1 MQLSDFDKS
10 RVRYHLGYFTVSVPA
25 GDYAR
30 LEEAM
35 NTIPDSYFY
44 DKIALQIGRCDTAEK
59 KTEVASTPSTRL
71 ETIAGDVDRTI
82 KSSNAKEALKIWDEI
97 YLYETNRLAAILYV
111 PNYKDPLQARYR
123 YERSGA
129 EFIQALPGPAD
140 TAVGSRQYLA
150 ESWRYCVFLK
160 NISKVY

>member
-1 MQLSDFDKS
+1 MQLSDYDKS

-25 GDYAR
+25 GDFAR

-44 DKIALQIGRCDTAEK
+44 DKIAIQIGRCDTAEK
-59 KTEVASTPSTRL
+59 KTEVATSPSTRL
-71 ETIAGDVDRTI
+71 ESIAGDVDRTI
-82 KSSNAKEALKIWDEI
+82 RSSNAKEALKVWDEI
-97 YLYETNRLAAILYV
+97 YLYETNRLAGILYV

-140 TAVGSRQYLA
+140 VGIGDRIYLR
-150 ESWRYCVFLK
+150 SVLR
-160 NISKVY
+160 

>member
-1 MQLSDFDKS
+1 VQLSDFDKS

-30 LEEAM
+30 LEEGM

-44 DKIALQIGRCDTAEK
+44 DKIAIQIGRCDTAEK
-59 KTEVASTPSTRL
+59 KTEVATSPSTRI
-71 ETIAGDVDRTI
+71 ENIAGDVDRTI
-82 KSSNAKEALKIWDEI
+82 RSSNAREALKVWDEI
-97 YLYETNRLAAILYV
+97 YLYETNRLAGILYV
-111 PNYKDPLQARYR
+111 PNYKDPYQARYR

-140 TAVGSRQYLA
+140 VSVGTRIYLH
-150 ESWRYCVFLK
+150 EVWR
-160 NISKVY
+160 

>member
-1 MQLSDFDKS
+1 MELSDFDKS

-35 NTIPDSYFY
+35 NTVPDSFFV
-44 DKIALQIGRCDTAEK
+44 DKIIVQIGRCDTAEK

-82 KSSNAKEALKIWDEI
+82 RSSNAKEALNIWSEI
-97 YLYETNRLAAILYV
+97 YLYETNRLAGILYV
-111 PNYKDPLQARYR
+111 ANYKDPVQARYR

-140 TAVGSRQYLA
+140 TAVGSRMHLA
-150 ESWRYCVFLK
+150 ENWR
-160 NISKVY
+160 

>member
-1 MQLSDFDKS
+1 MELSDFDKS

-35 NTIPDSYFY
+35 NTIPDSFFN
-44 DKIALQIGRCDTAEK
+44 DRIIVQIGRCDTAEK

-82 KSSNAKEALKIWDEI
+82 RSSNAKDALKIWSEI
-97 YLYETNRLAAILYV
+97 YLYETNRLAGILYV
-111 PNYKDPLQARYR
+111 PNYKDPMQARYR

-140 TAVGSRQYLA
+140 TAFGYRMHLA
-150 ESWRYCVFLK
+150 ENWR
-160 NISKVY
+160 

>member
-1 MQLSDFDKS
+1 MELSDFDKS

-35 NTIPDSYFY
+35 NTVPDSFFV
-44 DKIALQIGRCDTAEK
+44 DKIIVQIGRCDTAEK

-82 KSSNAKEALKIWDEI
+82 RSSNAKEALKIWSEI
-97 YLYETNRLAAILYV
+97 YLYETNRLAGILYV
-111 PNYKDPLQARYR
+111 ANYKDPVQARYR

-140 TAVGSRQYLA
+140 VAVGTRLVLENSYR
-150 ESWRYCVFLK
+150 
-160 NISKVY
+160 

>member
-1 MQLSDFDKS
+1 VQLSDLDKS

-35 NTIPDSYFY
+35 NTLPDSYFY
-44 DKIALQIGRCDTAEK
+44 DKIAIQIGRCDTAEK
-59 KTEVASTPSTRL
+59 KTEVASSPSTRL
-71 ETIAGDVDRTI
+71 ESIAGDVDRTI
-82 KSSNAKEALKIWDEI
+82 KSSNAKDALKIWNDI
-97 YLYETNRLAAILYV
+97 YLYETNRLASILYV
-111 PNYKDPLQARYR
+111 PNYKDPMQARYR

-140 TAVGSRQYLA
+140 TAVGSRMALA
-150 ESWRYCVFLK
+150 ESWR
-160 NISKVY
+160 

>member
-1 MQLSDFDKS
+1 MELSDFDKS
-10 RVRYHLGYFTVSVPA
+10 RIRYHLGYFTVSVPA
-25 GDYAR
+25 GDFAR

-35 NTIPDSYFY
+35 NTVPDSFFV
-44 DKIALQIGRCDTAEK
+44 DKIIVQIGRCDTAEK

-82 KSSNAKEALKIWDEI
+82 RSSNAKEALKIWSEI
-97 YLYETNRLAAILYV
+97 YLYETNRLAGILYV
-111 PNYKDPLQARYR
+111 ANYKDPVQARYR

-140 TAVGSRQYLA
+140 TAVGSRMHLA
-150 ESWRYCVFLK
+150 ENWR
-160 NISKVY
+160 

>member
-25 GDYAR
+25 GDYAQ

-35 NTIPDSYFY
+35 NTLPDSYFY
-44 DKIALQIGRCDTAEK
+44 DKIAIQIGRCDTAEK
-59 KTEVASTPSTRL
+59 KTEVASSPSTRL
-71 ETIAGDVDRTI
+71 ESIAGDVDRTI
-82 KSSNAKEALKIWDEI
+82 KSSNAKDALKKSNEI
-97 YLYETNRLAAILYV
+97 YLYETNRLAGKLYV
-111 PNYKDPLQARYR
+111 PNYKDPMQARYR

-140 TAVGSRQYLA
+140 TAVGSRMVLA
-150 ESWRYCVFLK
+150 ESWR
-160 NISKVY
+160 

>member
-1 MQLSDFDKS
+1 MELSDFDKS

-35 NTIPDSYFY
+35 NTIPDSFFN
-44 DKIALQIGRCDTAEK
+44 DRIIFQLGRCDTAEK

-82 KSSNAKEALKIWDEI
+82 RSSNAKDALKIWSEI
-97 YLYETNRLAAILYV
+97 YLYETNRLAGILYV
-111 PNYKDPLQARYR
+111 PNYKDPMQARYR

-140 TAVGSRQYLA
+140 TAVGSRMHLA
-150 ESWRYCVFLK
+150 ENWR
-160 NISKVY
+160 

>member
-1 MQLSDFDKS
+1 MELSDFDKS

-35 NTIPDSYFY
+35 NTVPDSFFV
-44 DKIALQIGRCDTAEK
+44 DKIIVQIGRCDTAEK

-82 KSSNAKEALKIWDEI
+82 RSSNAKEALKIWSEI
-97 YLYETNRLAAILYV
+97 YLYDTNRLAGILYV
-111 PNYKDPLQARYR
+111 ANYKDPVQARYR

-140 TAVGSRQYLA
+140 TAVGSRMQLA
-150 ESWRYCVFLK
+150 ENWR
-160 NISKVY
+160 

>member
-1 MQLSDFDKS
+1 MELSDFDKS

-35 NTIPDSYFY
+35 NTIPDSFFN
-44 DKIALQIGRCDTAEK
+44 DRIIVQIGRCDTAEK

-82 KSSNAKEALKIWDEI
+82 RSSNAKDALKIWSEI
-97 YLYETNRLAAILYV
+97 YLYETNRLAGILYV
-111 PNYKDPLQARYR
+111 PNYKDPMQARYR

-140 TAVGSRQYLA
+140 TCLLYTSPSPRD
-150 ESWRYCVFLK
+150 
-160 NISKVY
+160 

>member
-1 MQLSDFDKS
+1 MELSDFDKS

-35 NTIPDSYFY
+35 NTIPDSFFN
-44 DKIALQIGRCDTAEK
+44 DKIIIQIGSCDTAEK

-82 KSSNAKEALKIWDEI
+82 RSSNAKDALKIWSEI
-97 YLYETNRLAAILYV
+97 YLYETNRLAGILYV
-111 PNYKDPLQARYR
+111 PNYKDPMQARYR

-140 TAVGSRQYLA
+140 TAVGSRMHLA
-150 ESWRYCVFLK
+150 ENWR
-160 NISKVY
+160 

>member
-1 MQLSDFDKS
+1 MQLSDYDKS

-44 DKIALQIGRCDTAEK
+44 DKISIQLGRCDTAEK
-59 KTEVASTPSTRL
+59 KTEVATSPSTRL
-71 ETIAGDVDRTI
+71 ESIAGDVDRTI
-82 KSSNAKEALKIWDEI
+82 RSSNAKEALKVWDEI
-97 YLYETNRLAAILYV
+97 YLYETNRLAGILYV
-111 PNYKDPLQARYR
+111 PNYKDPYQARYR

-140 TAVGSRQYLA
+140 VGIGDRIYLR
-150 ESWRYCVFLK
+150 SICR
-160 NISKVY
+160 

>member
-1 MQLSDFDKS
+1 MELSDFDKS

-35 NTIPDSYFY
+35 NTVPDSFFV
-44 DKIALQIGRCDTAEK
+44 DKIIVQIGRCDTAEK

-82 KSSNAKEALKIWDEI
+82 RSSNAKEALKIWSEI
-97 YLYETNRLAAILYV
+97 YLYETNRLAGILYV
-111 PNYKDPLQARYR
+111 ANYKDPVQARYR

-140 TAVGSRQYLA
+140 TAVGARMHLA
-150 ESWRYCVFLK
+150 ENWR
-160 NISKVY
+160 

>member
-1 MQLSDFDKS
+1 MELSDFDKS

-30 LEEAM
+30 LEDAM
-35 NTIPDSYFY
+35 NTVPDSFFV
-44 DKIALQIGRCDTAEK
+44 DKIIVQIGRCDTAEK

-82 KSSNAKEALKIWDEI
+82 RSSNAKEALKIWSEI
-97 YLYETNRLAAILYV
+97 YLYETNRLAGILYV
-111 PNYKDPLQARYR
+111 ANYKDPVQARYR

-140 TAVGSRQYLA
+140 TAVGSRMQLA
-150 ESWRYCVFLK
+150 ENWR
-160 NISKVY
+160 

>member
-1 MQLSDFDKS
+1 MDLSDFEKS

-35 NTIPDSYFY
+35 NTIPDSFFN
-44 DKIALQIGRCDTAEK
+44 DRIIVQIGRCDTAEK

-82 KSSNAKEALKIWDEI
+82 RSSNAKDALKIWSEI
-97 YLYETNRLAAILYV
+97 YLYETNRLAGILYV
-111 PNYKDPLQARYR
+111 PNYKDPMQARYR

-140 TAVGSRQYLA
+140 TAVGSRMHLA
-150 ESWRYCVFLK
+150 ENWR
-160 NISKVY
+160 

>member
-1 MQLSDFDKS
+1 MELSDFDKS

-35 NTIPDSYFY
+35 NTIPDSFFN
-44 DKIALQIGRCDTAEK
+44 DKIIIHIGRCDTAEK

-82 KSSNAKEALKIWDEI
+82 RSSNAKDALKIWSEI
-97 YLYETNRLAAILYV
+97 YLYETNRLAGILYV
-111 PNYKDPLQARYR
+111 PNYKDPMQARYR

-140 TAVGSRQYLA
+140 TAVGSRMHLA
-150 ESWRYCVFLK
+150 ENWR
-160 NISKVY
+160 